1 MNENA
6 RGVAQGGRSLGGV
19 CTQGWCRRRSVLQA
33 PHRATDDSKLA
44 ALVAAYSTG
53 ETVPPVI
60 VEPNGFVAI
69 TGSHRIAA
77 AEIADVDVPM
87 LILTDADY
95 TAACDY
101 LGIDSLGDAV
111 DHEEQCR
118 AIYHTTDRAEVKA
131 ALQDQI

>member
-1 MNENA
+1 MK
-6 RGVAQGGRSLGGV
+6 
-19 CTQGWCRRRSVLQA
+19 CTIQA
-33 PHRATDDSKLA
+33 PHRASDGDKLVS
-44 ALVAAYSTG
+44 LVAAYRAG

-60 VEPNGFVAI
+60 VAPNGYEAI

-77 AEIADVDVPM
+77 AEIAGVDVPA
-87 LILTDADY
+87 IVLTEAEY
-95 TAACDY
+95 TAACEY

>member
-1 MNENA
+1 MNENTNDMTA
-6 RGVAQGGRSLGGV
+6 PKLR
-19 CTQGWCRRRSVLQA
+19 A
-33 PHRATDDSKLA
+33 PHRATDESKLA

-60 VEPNGFVAI
+60 VAPNGYEAI

-77 AEIADVDVPM
+77 AEIAGVDVPA
-87 LILTDADY
+87 IVLTEAEY
-95 TAACDY
+95 TAASEY
-101 LGIDSLGDAV
+101 LGIDSLADAT

-118 AIYHTTDRAEVKA
+118 AIYKTTDRAEVKA

>member
-1 MNENA
+1 MK
-6 RGVAQGGRSLGGV
+6 
-19 CTQGWCRRRSVLQA
+19 CTIQMLQA
-33 PHRATDDSKLA
+33 PHRATDESKLA
-44 ALVAAYSTG
+44 ALVAAYSAG

-60 VEPNGFVAI
+60 VEPNGYQAI

-77 AEIADVDVPM
+77 AEIADVEVPM
-87 LILTDADY
+87 IILTEADY
-95 TAACDY
+95 TAACEY

-118 AIYHTTDRAEVKA
+118 AIYQTTDRAEVKA

>member
-1 MNENA
+1 MK
-6 RGVAQGGRSLGGV
+6 
-19 CTQGWCRRRSVLQA
+19 CTIQA
-33 PHRATDDSKLA
+33 PHRATDESKLA

-60 VEPNGFVAI
+60 VEPNGYQAI

-77 AEIADVDVPM
+77 AEIAGVDVPA
-87 LILTDADY
+87 IVITEAEY
-95 TAACDY
+95 TAACAY

-118 AIYHTTDRAEVKA
+118 AIYKTTLRAEVRM
-131 ALQDQI
+131 ALADQI